1 MKIKYLLII
10 LIVITI
16 SCKKDK
22 NLRDTIFID
31 DPASP
36 GLPIYSEW
44 GYNTFGAYYDREVF
58 ISSDKYVPLK
68 IIVTNDTM
76 TFNFIGQK
84 GSNNNNYNPQMTMKF
99 YFTNFLP
106 STYEDL
112 LQFNDSTIN
121 LSSISKVSIN
131 INGSTVNTTLL
142 NGFLKFDKAQLLYVD
157 TKKTEVILSGHFEF
171 QVLINN
177 EPIAIS
183 DGRFDVGI
191 NQSNF
196 FNY

>member
-1 MKIKYLLII
+1 MKIKYLFLILII
-10 LIVITI
+10 II

-22 NLRDTIFID
+22 NLRDSIFIED
-31 DPASP
+31 VESP

-58 ISSDKYVPLK
+58 ISNDKKVPLK

-76 TFNFIGQK
+76 TFNFFGQL
-84 GSNNNNYNPQMTMKF
+84 GNTSYNNMTMKF

-106 STYEDL
+106 VNYEDL
-112 LQFNDSTIN
+112 LQLNDTIIN
-121 LSSISKVSIN
+121 LNNTNKISIN
-131 INGSTVNTTLL
+131 IYGSNVNVTLL
-142 NGFLKFDKAQLLYVD
+142 NGYFKVDKAQLLFVD
-157 TKKTEVILSGHFEF
+157 TKETEVILSGHFEF
-171 QVLINN
+171 QALINN

-183 DGRFDVGI
+183 DGRFDIGI

-196 FNY
+196 FSY

>member
-1 MKIKYLLII
+1 MKIKYLFLILII
-10 LIVITI
+10 II

-22 NLRDTIFID
+22 NLRDSIFIED
-31 DPASP
+31 VESP

-58 ISSDKYVPLK
+58 ISNDKKVPLK

-76 TFNFIGQK
+76 TFNFFGQL
-84 GSNNNNYNPQMTMKF
+84 GNNSYNNMTMKF

-106 STYEDL
+106 VNYEGL
-112 LQFNDSTIN
+112 LQLNDTIIN
-121 LSSISKVSIN
+121 LNNTNKISIN
-131 INGSTVNTTLL
+131 IYGSNVNVTLL
-142 NGFLKFDKAQLLYVD
+142 NGYFKVDKAQLLFVD
-157 TKKTEVILSGHFEF
+157 TKETEVILSGHFEF
-171 QVLINN
+171 QALINN

-183 DGRFDVGI
+183 DGRFDIGV

-196 FNY
+196 FSY

>member
-1 MKIKYLLII
+1 MKIKYLFLILII
-10 LIVITI
+10 II

-22 NLRDTIFID
+22 NLRDSIFIED
-31 DPASP
+31 VESP

-58 ISSDKYVPLK
+58 ISNDKKVPLK

-76 TFNFIGQK
+76 TFNFFGQL
-84 GSNNNNYNPQMTMKF
+84 GNTSYNNMTMKF

-106 STYEDL
+106 VNYEDL
-112 LQFNDSTIN
+112 LQLNDTIIYLN
-121 LSSISKVSIN
+121 NTNKISIN
-131 INGSTVNTTLL
+131 IYGSNVNVTLL
-142 NGFLKFDKAQLLYVD
+142 NGYFKVDKAQLLFVD
-157 TKKTEVILSGHFEF
+157 TKETEVILSGHFEF
-171 QVLINN
+171 QALINN

-183 DGRFDVGI
+183 DGRFDIGI

-196 FNY
+196 FSY

>member
-1 MKIKYLLII
+1 MKIKYLFLILII
-10 LIVITI
+10 II

-22 NLRDTIFID
+22 NLRDSIFIED
-31 DPASP
+31 VESP

-58 ISSDKYVPLK
+58 ISNDKKVPLK

-76 TFNFIGQK
+76 TFNFFGQL
-84 GSNNNNYNPQMTMKF
+84 GNNSYNNMTMKF

-106 STYEDL
+106 VNYEGL
-112 LQFNDSTIN
+112 LQLNDTIIN
-121 LSSISKVSIN
+121 LNNTNKISIN
-131 INGSTVNTTLL
+131 IYGSNVNVTLL
-142 NGFLKFDKAQLLYVD
+142 NGYFKVDKAQLLFVD
-157 TKKTEVILSGHFEF
+157 TKETEVILSGHFEF
-171 QVLINN
+171 QALINN

-183 DGRFDVGI
+183 DGRFDIGI

-196 FNY
+196 FSY

>member
-1 MKIKYLLII
+1 MKIKYLFLILII
-10 LIVITI
+10 II

-22 NLRDTIFID
+22 NLRDSIFIED
-31 DPASP
+31 VESP

-58 ISSDKYVPLK
+58 ISNDKKVPLK

-76 TFNFIGQK
+76 TFNFFGQL
-84 GSNNNNYNPQMTMKF
+84 GNNSYNNMTMKF

-106 STYEDL
+106 VNYEDL
-112 LQFNDSTIN
+112 LQLNDTIIN
-121 LSSISKVSIN
+121 LNNTNKISIN
-131 INGSTVNTTLL
+131 IYGSNVNVTLL
-142 NGFLKFDKAQLLYVD
+142 NGYFKVDKAQLLFVD
-157 TKKTEVILSGHFEF
+157 TKETEVILSGHFEF
-171 QVLINN
+171 QALINN

-183 DGRFDVGI
+183 DGRFDIGV

-196 FNY
+196 FSY

>member
-1 MKIKYLLII
+1 MKIKYLFLILII
-10 LIVITI
+10 II

-22 NLRDTIFID
+22 NLRDSIFIED
-31 DPASP
+31 VESP

-58 ISSDKYVPLK
+58 ISNDKKVPLK

-76 TFNFIGQK
+76 TFNFFGQL
-84 GSNNNNYNPQMTMKF
+84 GNTSYNNMTMKF

-106 STYEDL
+106 VNYEDL
-112 LQFNDSTIN
+112 LQLNDTIIN
-121 LSSISKVSIN
+121 LNNTNKISIN
-131 INGSTVNTTLL
+131 IYGSNVNVTLL
-142 NGFLKFDKAQLLYVD
+142 NGYFKVDKAQLLFVD
-157 TKKTEVILSGHFEF
+157 TKETEVILSGHFEF
-171 QVLINN
+171 QALINN

-183 DGRFDVGI
+183 DGRFDIGV

-196 FNY
+196 FSY

>member
-1 MKIKYLLII
+1 MKIKYLFILFII
-10 LIVITI
+10 ITF

-22 NLRDTIFID
+22 NLRDSIFID
-31 DPASP
+31 DIESP

-44 GYNTFGAYYDREVF
+44 GYNTFGAYYDRELF
-58 ISSDKYVPLK
+58 ISNDQYVPLK
-68 IIVTNDTM
+68 VIVTNDTM
-76 TFNFIGQK
+76 TFNFVGQK
-84 GSNNNNYNPQMTMKF
+84 GSNNSGYNSQMSMKF

-121 LSSISKVSIN
+121 LTSNKISIN
-131 INGSTVNTTLL
+131 INGSYVNTNLL
-142 NGFLKFDKAQLLYVD
+142 NGFIKFDKAQLLYVD
-157 TKKTEVILSGHFEF
+157 TKKTEIILSGHFEF
-171 QVLINN
+171 QILINN

-183 DGRFDVGI
+183 DGRFDVGV

>member
-1 MKIKYLLII
+1 MKIKYLFLILII
-10 LIVITI
+10 II

-22 NLRDTIFID
+22 NLRDSIFIED
-31 DPASP
+31 VESP

-58 ISSDKYVPLK
+58 ISNDKKVPLK

-76 TFNFIGQK
+76 TFNFFGQL
-84 GSNNNNYNPQMTMKF
+84 GNTSYNNMTMKF

-106 STYEDL
+106 VNYEGL
-112 LQFNDSTIN
+112 LQLNDTIIN
-121 LSSISKVSIN
+121 LNNTNKISIN
-131 INGSTVNTTLL
+131 IYGSNVNVTLL
-142 NGFLKFDKAQLLYVD
+142 NGYFKVDKAQLLFVD
-157 TKKTEVILSGHFEF
+157 TKETEVILSGHFEF
-171 QVLINN
+171 QALINN

-183 DGRFDVGI
+183 DGRFDIGV

-196 FNY
+196 FSY

>member
-1 MKIKYLLII
+1 MKIKYLFLILII
-10 LIVITI
+10 II

-22 NLRDTIFID
+22 NLRDSIFIED
-31 DPASP
+31 VESP

-58 ISSDKYVPLK
+58 ISNDKKVPLK

-76 TFNFIGQK
+76 TFNFFGQL
-84 GSNNNNYNPQMTMKF
+84 GNTSYNNMTMKF

-106 STYEDL
+106 VNYEDL
-112 LQFNDSTIN
+112 LQLNDTIIYLN
-121 LSSISKVSIN
+121 NTNKISIN
-131 INGSTVNTTLL
+131 IYGSNVNVTLL
-142 NGFLKFDKAQLLYVD
+142 NGYFKVDKAQLLFVD
-157 TKKTEVILSGHFEF
+157 TKETEVILSGHFEF
-171 QVLINN
+171 QALINN

-183 DGRFDVGI
+183 DGRFDIGV

-196 FNY
+196 FSY

>member
-1 MKIKYLLII
+1 MKIKYLFLILII
-10 LIVITI
+10 II

-22 NLRDTIFID
+22 NLRDSIFIED
-31 DPASP
+31 VESP

-58 ISSDKYVPLK
+58 ISNDKKVPLK

-76 TFNFIGQK
+76 TFNFFGQL
-84 GSNNNNYNPQMTMKF
+84 GNTSYNNMTMKF

-106 STYEDL
+106 VYYEDL
-112 LQFNDSTIN
+112 LQLNDTIIYLN
-121 LSSISKVSIN
+121 NTNKISIN
-131 INGSTVNTTLL
+131 IYGSNVNVTLL
-142 NGFLKFDKAQLLYVD
+142 NGYFKVDKAQLLFVD
-157 TKKTEVILSGHFEF
+157 TKETEVILSGHFEF
-171 QVLINN
+171 QALINN

-183 DGRFDVGI
+183 DGRFDIGV

-196 FNY
+196 FSY